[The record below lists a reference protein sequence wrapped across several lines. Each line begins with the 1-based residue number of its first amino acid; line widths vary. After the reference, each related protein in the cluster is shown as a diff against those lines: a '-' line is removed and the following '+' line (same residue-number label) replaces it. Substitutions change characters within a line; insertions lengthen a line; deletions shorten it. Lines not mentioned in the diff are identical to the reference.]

1 MYSGLVYPGRAQKQG
16 ESVSQYLSMIP
27 SQHLRLEQRLSPQL
41 IQSMEIL
48 QLPLLALE
56 ARVREEL
63 ELNPVLEEY
72 EPTAEAV
79 AEPTESAITNEEQ
92 RHEAESFERLE
103 ELTKNLDLDPGDQP
117 YARVAGSY
125 DGDRDAKMEA
135 MANTASRGETLAE
148 SMLRQWVLI
157 EADEAVKKAGEAI
170 IEWMDEDGY
179 LRTEREHH
187 RPGQN
192 GDVGEARPLIV
203 KRTAE
208 ENERLMDEISM
219 SRVPPLD
226 RGVLD
231 EALTLVQT
239 LEPPGIG
246 ARDLA
251 ECLMI
256 QLAAQADTD
265 PFIAELV
272 QKHLIDLGRNQFRLV
287 SKRTGRSID
296 EIKAALKRIG
306 KLNHHPGLSV
316 QSEDVPR
323 VSPDIIIDHD
333 EDADGY
339 TVRLARGNAP
349 RLRISNQYR
358 RMLHDRT
365 KDKAARDFI
374 RARAEAASQLIDA
387 IHFRRQRLL
396 ELAKIIV
403 ERHRDFFDYGPQFLS
418 VLRMRDLAEELECDA
433 STISRTVDGKYLQTP
448 RGIYPMR
455 MFFTG
460 GTTDSTGE
468 SVSWDA
474 IKSRVKE
481 IIDAEDKK
489 NPLSDDEIAKKME
502 AAGFQLARRTI
513 AKYRSQLNV
522 PAAQRRREY

>member
-1 MYSGLVYPGRAQKQG
+1 MA
-16 ESVSQYLSMIP
+16 QYLSMIP
-27 SQHLRLEQRLSPQL
+27 SQQMRLEQRLSPQL

-48 QLPLLALE
+48 QLPLMALE

-63 ELNPVLEEY
+63 ESNPVLEEIDPSAPS
-72 EPTAEAV
+72 ELD
-79 AEPTESAITNEEQ
+79 AEPTESTVTNEEQ
-92 RHEAESFERLE
+92 KQEAESFERLD
-103 ELTKNLDLDPGDQP
+103 ELTQNLDMDPGDQP
-117 YARVAGSY
+117 YARSPGSY
-125 DGDRDAKMEA
+125 DGERDAKMDA
-135 MANTASRGETLAE
+135 MANTASRGENLTE
-148 SMLRQWVLI
+148 SLIRQWGLI
-157 EADEAVKKAGEAI
+157 EADHAVTKAGRAI

-192 GDVGEARPLIV
+192 GDVAESRPLIV
-203 KRTAE
+203 KRSAE
-208 ENERLMDEISM
+208 ENDGLMEEIAL
-219 SRVPPLD
+219 SRMPTIDRAALD
-226 RGVLD
+226 A
-231 EALTLVQT
+231 ALVHVQT
-239 LEPPGIG
+239 LEPTGVG

-256 QLAAQADTD
+256 QLESTGDVD
-265 PFIAELV
+265 PFLAALV
-272 QKHLIDLGRNQFRLV
+272 QDHLIDLGKNQFPLV
-287 SKRTGRSID
+287 SRKTGRSID
-296 EIKAALKRIG
+296 DIKAALKIIG
-306 KLNHHPGLSV
+306 KLNHHPGLLV
-316 QSEDVPR
+316 RSEDVPR

-339 TVRLARGNAP
+339 TVRLARGNTP
-349 RLRISNQYR
+349 RLRISNHYR
-358 RMLHDRT
+358 RMLQDRDE
-365 KDKAARDFI
+365 DKAAKEFI
-374 RARAEAASQLIDA
+374 RARAEAASMLIDA
-387 IHFRRQRLL
+387 IQFRRQRLL

-403 ERHRDFFDYGPQFLS
+403 ERQRDFFDFGPQFLN
-418 VLRMRDLAEELECDA
+418 VLRMRDLAEELNCDA

-481 IIDAEDKK
+481 IIDGEDKA

-502 AAGFQLARRTI
+502 VAGFQLARRTV

-522 PAAQRRREY
+522 PSARQRREF